1 MSIAVTTT
9 DPTNTGVS
17 TTSSSSLTGS
27 NAADLQSSFLTLLVA
42 QLKNQDPTN
51 PMENNELTSQLAQ
64 ISTVSGI
71 EKLNTTLGSISGQI
85 DNSQSLQASNLIGHG
100 VMIPGTTV
108 LAGTG
113 SEEGAVTTTTPFG
126 VELQQAADKVTATI
140 TDKNGAVVRTID
152 IGELTAGVHS
162 FTWDGTLTDGSTA
175 PNGSYNVAISASN
188 GGTQLVAQPLQFA
201 LVQGVIRGNSG
212 NTLDLGTY
220 GTTTL
225 DEVRQII
232 YAFTFQESVMA
243 FSQAVS
249 GLNAAAT
256 NLDVIGN
263 NIANSATYGFKSGT
277 ASFADMFAGSKVGLG
292 VKVAGITQDFT
303 DGTTTNTG
311 RGLDVA
317 ISQNGFFRLV
327 DSNGSVFYSRN
338 GQFKL
343 DENRNLVNM
352 QGLQLTGYPATG
364 TPPTIQQGANPTNIS
379 IPNTLMAAKTTTT
392 ASMQINLN
400 SSDPLPTVTP
410 FSASNADSY
419 NKKGSVT
426 VFDSQGNAHDM
437 SVYFVKTGD
446 NNWQVY
452 TQDSSD
458 PTGTAEP
465 AMKLVFN
472 ANGVLTSN
480 PTENITTGAI
490 NGADPATF
498 SLSFL
503 NSMQQNTGANNIVAT
518 TQNGYK
524 PGDLVSYQ
532 INDDGTVVGNYS
544 NEQTQL
550 LGQIVLANFANN
562 EGLASEGDNVWSAT
576 QSSGVALLGTAGT
589 GNFGTLTNGAL
600 EASNVDLSKE
610 LVNMIVAQRN
620 YQSNA
625 QTIKTQDQI
634 LNTLVNLR

>member
-1 MSIAVTTT
+1 
-9 DPTNTGVS
+9 
-17 TTSSSSLTGS
+17 
-27 NAADLQSSFLTLLVA
+27 
-42 QLKNQDPTN
+42 
-51 PMENNELTSQLAQ
+51 
-64 ISTVSGI
+64 
-71 EKLNTTLGSISGQI
+71 
-85 DNSQSLQASNLIGHG
+85 
-100 VMIPGTTV
+100 
-108 LAGTG
+108 
-113 SEEGAVTTTTPFG
+113 
-126 VELQQAADKVTATI
+126 
-140 TDKNGAVVRTID
+140 
-152 IGELTAGVHS
+152 
-162 FTWDGTLTDGSTA
+162 
-175 PNGSYNVAISASN
+175 
-188 GGTQLVAQPLQFA
+188 
-201 LVQGVIRGNSG
+201 
-212 NTLDLGTY
+212 
-220 GTTTL
+220 
-225 DEVRQII
+225 
-232 YAFTFQESVMA
+232 MA
-243 FSQAVS
+243 FYQAVS

-379 IPNTLMAAKTTTT
+379 IPNTLMAAKNTTT

-400 SSDPLPTVTP
+400 SSDPLPTVKT
-410 FSASNADSY
+410 FDVTNADSY

-437 SVYFVKTGD
+437 SIYFVKTGD
-446 NNWQVY
+446 NNWDVY

-458 PTGTAEP
+458 TASKADLATTLE
-465 AMKLVFN
+465 FN
-472 ANGVLTSN
+472 ANGVLVKG
-480 PTENITTGAI
+480 EIANIKTGAI
-490 NGADPATF
+490 NGADPAIF

-589 GNFGTLTNGAL
+589 GNFGALTNGAL

-634 LNTLVNLR
+634 LNTMVNLR

>member
-1 MSIAVTTT
+1 
-9 DPTNTGVS
+9 
-17 TTSSSSLTGS
+17 
-27 NAADLQSSFLTLLVA
+27 
-42 QLKNQDPTN
+42 
-51 PMENNELTSQLAQ
+51 
-64 ISTVSGI
+64 
-71 EKLNTTLGSISGQI
+71 
-85 DNSQSLQASNLIGHG
+85 
-100 VMIPGTTV
+100 
-108 LAGTG
+108 
-113 SEEGAVTTTTPFG
+113 
-126 VELQQAADKVTATI
+126 
-140 TDKNGAVVRTID
+140 
-152 IGELTAGVHS
+152 
-162 FTWDGTLTDGSTA
+162 
-175 PNGSYNVAISASN
+175 
-188 GGTQLVAQPLQFA
+188 
-201 LVQGVIRGNSG
+201 
-212 NTLDLGTY
+212 
-220 GTTTL
+220 
-225 DEVRQII
+225 
-232 YAFTFQESVMA
+232 MA

-343 DENRNLVNM
+343 DENRNLLNT
-352 QGLQLTGYPATG
+352 QGLQLTGYPVTG

-458 PTGTAEP
+458 PNSIAKTATTLE
-465 AMKLVFN
+465 FN
-472 ANGVLTSN
+472 ANGTLVDGAMAN
-480 PTENITTGAI
+480 NIA
-490 NGADPATF
+490 
-498 SLSFL
+498 
-503 NSMQQNTGANNIVAT
+503 TGANNIVAT

-532 INDDGTVVGNYS
+532 INDDGTVVGNNS

-620 YQSNA
+620 YKSNA

-634 LNTLVNLR
+634 LNTRVNLC

>member
-1 MSIAVTTT
+1 
-9 DPTNTGVS
+9 
-17 TTSSSSLTGS
+17 
-27 NAADLQSSFLTLLVA
+27 
-42 QLKNQDPTN
+42 
-51 PMENNELTSQLAQ
+51 
-64 ISTVSGI
+64 
-71 EKLNTTLGSISGQI
+71 
-85 DNSQSLQASNLIGHG
+85 
-100 VMIPGTTV
+100 
-108 LAGTG
+108 
-113 SEEGAVTTTTPFG
+113 
-126 VELQQAADKVTATI
+126 
-140 TDKNGAVVRTID
+140 
-152 IGELTAGVHS
+152 
-162 FTWDGTLTDGSTA
+162 
-175 PNGSYNVAISASN
+175 
-188 GGTQLVAQPLQFA
+188 
-201 LVQGVIRGNSG
+201 
-212 NTLDLGTY
+212 
-220 GTTTL
+220 
-225 DEVRQII
+225 
-232 YAFTFQESVMA
+232 MA

-458 PTGTAEP
+458 PT
-465 AMKLVFN
+465 
-472 ANGVLTSN
+472 
-480 PTENITTGAI
+480 ENITTGAI

>member
-1 MSIAVTTT
+1 
-9 DPTNTGVS
+9 
-17 TTSSSSLTGS
+17 
-27 NAADLQSSFLTLLVA
+27 
-42 QLKNQDPTN
+42 
-51 PMENNELTSQLAQ
+51 
-64 ISTVSGI
+64 
-71 EKLNTTLGSISGQI
+71 
-85 DNSQSLQASNLIGHG
+85 
-100 VMIPGTTV
+100 
-108 LAGTG
+108 
-113 SEEGAVTTTTPFG
+113 
-126 VELQQAADKVTATI
+126 
-140 TDKNGAVVRTID
+140 
-152 IGELTAGVHS
+152 
-162 FTWDGTLTDGSTA
+162 
-175 PNGSYNVAISASN
+175 
-188 GGTQLVAQPLQFA
+188 
-201 LVQGVIRGNSG
+201 
-212 NTLDLGTY
+212 
-220 GTTTL
+220 
-225 DEVRQII
+225 
-232 YAFTFQESVMA
+232 MA

-317 ISQNGFFRLV
+317 ISQNGFFRMV

-343 DENRNLVNM
+343 DENRNIVNM

-364 TPPTIQQGANPTNIS
+364 TPPTVQQGANPAPIT
-379 IPNTLMAAKTTTT
+379 IPNTLMAAKSTTT
-392 ASMQINLN
+392 ASMQVNLN
-400 SSDPLPTVTP
+400 STDKLPTKTP
-410 FSASNADSY
+410 FNPSDADSY

-437 SVYFVKTGD
+437 NIFYVKTGPNKWD
-446 NNWQVY
+446 VY
-452 TQDSSD
+452 TQDASVTGSVATKNAVMNFSANGTLTSVNNYVEEPVDPLD
-458 PTGTAEP
+458 PTGPKHLVEGP
-465 AMKLVFN
+465 AN
-472 ANGVLTSN
+472 AQPQIQIS
-480 PTENITTGAI
+480 TGTI
-490 NGADPATF
+490 NGAVPANF

-518 TQNGYK
+518 NQNGYK

-532 INDDGTVVGNYS
+532 INNDGTVVGNYS
-544 NEQTQL
+544 NEQQQV

-562 EGLASEGDNVWSAT
+562 EGLASQGDNVWAAT
-576 QSSGVALLGTAGT
+576 QASGVALLGTAGT
-589 GNFGTLTNGAL
+589 GNFGKLTNGAL

>member
-1 MSIAVTTT
+1 
-9 DPTNTGVS
+9 
-17 TTSSSSLTGS
+17 
-27 NAADLQSSFLTLLVA
+27 
-42 QLKNQDPTN
+42 
-51 PMENNELTSQLAQ
+51 
-64 ISTVSGI
+64 
-71 EKLNTTLGSISGQI
+71 
-85 DNSQSLQASNLIGHG
+85 
-100 VMIPGTTV
+100 
-108 LAGTG
+108 
-113 SEEGAVTTTTPFG
+113 
-126 VELQQAADKVTATI
+126 
-140 TDKNGAVVRTID
+140 
-152 IGELTAGVHS
+152 
-162 FTWDGTLTDGSTA
+162 
-175 PNGSYNVAISASN
+175 
-188 GGTQLVAQPLQFA
+188 
-201 LVQGVIRGNSG
+201 
-212 NTLDLGTY
+212 
-220 GTTTL
+220 
-225 DEVRQII
+225 
-232 YAFTFQESVMA
+232 MA

-317 ISQNGFFRLV
+317 ISQNGFFRMV

-343 DENRNLVNM
+343 DENRNIVNM

-364 TPPTIQQGANPTNIS
+364 TPPTIQQGANPAPIT

-400 SSDPLPTVTP
+400 STDKVPSKTP
-410 FSASNADSY
+410 FNPNDADSY
-419 NKKGSVT
+419 NKKGTVT

-437 SVYFVKTGD
+437 NIFYVKNAESNTWEIHTQDASTGD
-446 NNWQVY
+446 PAKSAGFMKFNNNGAFLGMSA
-452 TQDSSD
+452 TA
-458 PTGTAEP
+458 TGTP
-465 AMKLVFN
+465 A
-472 ANGVLTSN
+472 GTDI
-480 PTENITTGAI
+480 TITTGQI
-490 NGADPATF
+490 NGATEATF

-518 TQNGYK
+518 NQNGYK

-532 INDDGTVVGNYS
+532 INNDGTVVGNYS
-544 NEQTQL
+544 NEQQQV

-562 EGLASEGDNVWSAT
+562 EGLASQGDNVWAAT
-576 QSSGVALLGTAGT
+576 QASGVALLGTAGE
-589 GNFGTLTNGAL
+589 GNFGKLTNGAL

>member
-1 MSIAVTTT
+1 
-9 DPTNTGVS
+9 
-17 TTSSSSLTGS
+17 
-27 NAADLQSSFLTLLVA
+27 
-42 QLKNQDPTN
+42 
-51 PMENNELTSQLAQ
+51 
-64 ISTVSGI
+64 
-71 EKLNTTLGSISGQI
+71 
-85 DNSQSLQASNLIGHG
+85 
-100 VMIPGTTV
+100 
-108 LAGTG
+108 
-113 SEEGAVTTTTPFG
+113 
-126 VELQQAADKVTATI
+126 
-140 TDKNGAVVRTID
+140 
-152 IGELTAGVHS
+152 
-162 FTWDGTLTDGSTA
+162 
-175 PNGSYNVAISASN
+175 
-188 GGTQLVAQPLQFA
+188 
-201 LVQGVIRGNSG
+201 
-212 NTLDLGTY
+212 
-220 GTTTL
+220 
-225 DEVRQII
+225 
-232 YAFTFQESVMA
+232 MA

-364 TPPTIQQGANPTNIS
+364 TPPTIQQGANPGPIT
-379 IPNTLMAAKTTTT
+379 IPNTLMAAKATTT

-400 SSDPLPTVTP
+400 SSDELPSKTP
-410 FSASNADSY
+410 FDPSDADSY
-419 NKKGSVT
+419 NKKGTVT
-426 VFDSQGNAHDM
+426 VFDSQGNAHD
-437 SVYFVKTGD
+437 VNVFFVKTQD
-446 NNWQVY
+446 NTWEVH
-452 TQDSSD
+452 TMDSSD
-458 PTGTAEP
+458 PTATPTLSTTMEFNENG
-465 AMKLVFN
+465 MLVSGGS
-472 ANGVLTSN
+472 ANIV
-480 PTENITTGAI
+480 TGAI
-490 NGADPATF
+490 NGADPASF

-518 TQNGYK
+518 NQNGYK

-544 NEQTQL
+544 NEQTQV

-562 EGLASEGDNVWSAT
+562 EGLASQGDNVWAAT
-576 QSSGVALLGTAGT
+576 QASGVALLGAAGT
-589 GNFGTLTNGAL
+589 GNFGKLTNGAL
-600 EASNVDLSKE
+600 ESSNVDLSKE

>member
-1 MSIAVTTT
+1 
-9 DPTNTGVS
+9 
-17 TTSSSSLTGS
+17 
-27 NAADLQSSFLTLLVA
+27 
-42 QLKNQDPTN
+42 
-51 PMENNELTSQLAQ
+51 
-64 ISTVSGI
+64 
-71 EKLNTTLGSISGQI
+71 
-85 DNSQSLQASNLIGHG
+85 
-100 VMIPGTTV
+100 
-108 LAGTG
+108 
-113 SEEGAVTTTTPFG
+113 
-126 VELQQAADKVTATI
+126 
-140 TDKNGAVVRTID
+140 
-152 IGELTAGVHS
+152 
-162 FTWDGTLTDGSTA
+162 
-175 PNGSYNVAISASN
+175 
-188 GGTQLVAQPLQFA
+188 
-201 LVQGVIRGNSG
+201 
-212 NTLDLGTY
+212 
-220 GTTTL
+220 
-225 DEVRQII
+225 
-232 YAFTFQESVMA
+232 MA

-364 TPPTIQQGANPTNIS
+364 TPPTIQQGANPGPIT
-379 IPNTLMAAKTTTT
+379 IPNTLMAAQATTT

-400 SSDPLPTVTP
+400 STDELPSKSPFDPSD
-410 FSASNADSY
+410 ADSY
-419 NKKGSVT
+419 NKKGTIT

-437 SVYFVKTGD
+437 NVYYVKTAANKWD
-446 NNWQVY
+446 VY
-452 TQDSSD
+452 TQDSSVAGAAV
-458 PTGTAEP
+458 TKAAVMNFSSNGT
-465 AMKLVFN
+465 
-472 ANGVLTSN
+472 LTSVNNYIDDSSN
-480 PTENITTGAI
+480 PGTLIEGPANAQPQINITTEAI
-490 NGADPATF
+490 NGAVPATF

-518 TQNGYK
+518 NQNGYK

-544 NEQTQL
+544 NEQTQV

-562 EGLASEGDNVWSAT
+562 EGLASQGDNVWAAT
-576 QSSGVALLGTAGT
+576 QASGVALLGTAGT
-589 GNFGTLTNGAL
+589 GNFGKLTNGAL
-600 EASNVDLSKE
+600 ESSNVDLSKE

>member
-1 MSIAVTTT
+1 
-9 DPTNTGVS
+9 
-17 TTSSSSLTGS
+17 
-27 NAADLQSSFLTLLVA
+27 
-42 QLKNQDPTN
+42 
-51 PMENNELTSQLAQ
+51 
-64 ISTVSGI
+64 
-71 EKLNTTLGSISGQI
+71 
-85 DNSQSLQASNLIGHG
+85 
-100 VMIPGTTV
+100 
-108 LAGTG
+108 
-113 SEEGAVTTTTPFG
+113 
-126 VELQQAADKVTATI
+126 
-140 TDKNGAVVRTID
+140 
-152 IGELTAGVHS
+152 
-162 FTWDGTLTDGSTA
+162 
-175 PNGSYNVAISASN
+175 
-188 GGTQLVAQPLQFA
+188 
-201 LVQGVIRGNSG
+201 
-212 NTLDLGTY
+212 
-220 GTTTL
+220 
-225 DEVRQII
+225 
-232 YAFTFQESVMA
+232 MA

-263 NIANSATYGFKSGT
+263 NIANSATYGFKSGA

-352 QGLQLTGYPATG
+352 QGMQLTGYPATG
-364 TPPTIQQGANPTNIS
+364 TPPTIQQGANPAPIT
-379 IPNTLMAAKTTTT
+379 IPNTLMAAKATTT

-400 SSDPLPTVTP
+400 STDKLPTKTP
-410 FSASNADSY
+410 FSPTDSDSY

-426 VFDSQGNAHDM
+426 VYDTQGNAHDM
-437 SVYFVKTGD
+437 NIYYVKIGD
-446 NNWQVY
+446 NKWDVY
-452 TQDSSD
+452 TQDASVAGSTATKNAVMNFSTNGSLVSVNNYVEQPID
-458 PTGTAEP
+458 PADPAAGT
-465 AMKLVFN
+465 KLVEGPAN
-472 ANGVLTSN
+472 AQ
-480 PTENITTGAI
+480 PQIQITTGTI
-490 NGADPATF
+490 NGAVPANF

-518 TQNGYK
+518 NQNGYK

-544 NEQTQL
+544 NEQKQV

-562 EGLASEGDNVWSAT
+562 EGLASQGDNVWAAT
-576 QSSGVALLGTAGT
+576 QASGVELLGTAGT
-589 GNFGTLTNGAL
+589 GNFGKLTNGAL
-600 EASNVDLSKE
+600 ESSNVDLSKE

>member
-1 MSIAVTTT
+1 
-9 DPTNTGVS
+9 
-17 TTSSSSLTGS
+17 
-27 NAADLQSSFLTLLVA
+27 
-42 QLKNQDPTN
+42 
-51 PMENNELTSQLAQ
+51 
-64 ISTVSGI
+64 
-71 EKLNTTLGSISGQI
+71 
-85 DNSQSLQASNLIGHG
+85 
-100 VMIPGTTV
+100 
-108 LAGTG
+108 
-113 SEEGAVTTTTPFG
+113 
-126 VELQQAADKVTATI
+126 
-140 TDKNGAVVRTID
+140 
-152 IGELTAGVHS
+152 
-162 FTWDGTLTDGSTA
+162 
-175 PNGSYNVAISASN
+175 
-188 GGTQLVAQPLQFA
+188 
-201 LVQGVIRGNSG
+201 
-212 NTLDLGTY
+212 
-220 GTTTL
+220 
-225 DEVRQII
+225 
-232 YAFTFQESVMA
+232 MA

-343 DENRNLVNM
+343 DENRNLLNT
-352 QGLQLTGYPATG
+352 QGLQLTGYPVTG

-400 SSDPLPTVTP
+400 SSDPLPTVVTP

-458 PTGTAEP
+458 PNSIAKTATTLE
-465 AMKLVFN
+465 FN
-472 ANGVLTSN
+472 ANGTLVDGAMAN
-480 PTENITTGAI
+480 NIA
-490 NGADPATF
+490 
-498 SLSFL
+498 
-503 NSMQQNTGANNIVAT
+503 TGANNIVAT

-532 INDDGTVVGNYS
+532 INDDGTVVGNNS

-620 YQSNA
+620 YKSNA

-634 LNTLVNLR
+634 LNTRVNLR

>member
-1 MSIAVTTT
+1 MIVSYSVLTQFAELTERRSNRTGHAGFRQSFSPGDLCDGFSLGQIHPDPAVL
-9 DPTNTGVS
+9 PGGQKGLHLGYALLAQ
-17 TTSSSSLTGS
+17 SLP
-27 NAADLQSSFLTLLVA
+27 SSF
-42 QLKNQDPTN
+42 
-51 PMENNELTSQLAQ
+51 
-64 ISTVSGI
+64 
-71 EKLNTTLGSISGQI
+71 
-85 DNSQSLQASNLIGHG
+85 
-100 VMIPGTTV
+100 
-108 LAGTG
+108 
-113 SEEGAVTTTTPFG
+113 
-126 VELQQAADKVTATI
+126 
-140 TDKNGAVVRTID
+140 
-152 IGELTAGVHS
+152 
-162 FTWDGTLTDGSTA
+162 
-175 PNGSYNVAISASN
+175 
-188 GGTQLVAQPLQFA
+188 
-201 LVQGVIRGNSG
+201 
-212 NTLDLGTY
+212 
-220 GTTTL
+220 
-225 DEVRQII
+225 
-232 YAFTFQESVMA
+232 
-243 FSQAVS
+243 
-249 GLNAAAT
+249 
-256 NLDVIGN
+256 
-263 NIANSATYGFKSGT
+263 
-277 ASFADMFAGSKVGLG
+277 
-292 VKVAGITQDFT
+292 DF
-303 DGTTTNTG
+303 
-311 RGLDVA
+311 

-400 SSDPLPTVTP
+400 SSDPLPSVNA
-410 FSASNADSY
+410 FDASNADSY

-472 ANGVLTSN
+472 ANGVLTSD
-480 PTENITTGAI
+480 PTANISTGAI

>member
-1 MSIAVTTT
+1 
-9 DPTNTGVS
+9 
-17 TTSSSSLTGS
+17 
-27 NAADLQSSFLTLLVA
+27 
-42 QLKNQDPTN
+42 
-51 PMENNELTSQLAQ
+51 
-64 ISTVSGI
+64 
-71 EKLNTTLGSISGQI
+71 
-85 DNSQSLQASNLIGHG
+85 
-100 VMIPGTTV
+100 
-108 LAGTG
+108 
-113 SEEGAVTTTTPFG
+113 
-126 VELQQAADKVTATI
+126 
-140 TDKNGAVVRTID
+140 
-152 IGELTAGVHS
+152 
-162 FTWDGTLTDGSTA
+162 
-175 PNGSYNVAISASN
+175 
-188 GGTQLVAQPLQFA
+188 
-201 LVQGVIRGNSG
+201 
-212 NTLDLGTY
+212 
-220 GTTTL
+220 
-225 DEVRQII
+225 
-232 YAFTFQESVMA
+232 MA

-465 AMKLVFN
+465 GIELFKMGN
-472 ANGVLTSN
+472 EGV
-480 PTENITTGAI
+480 PTIEEYIVSHIGDTGAI

>member
-1 MSIAVTTT
+1 
-9 DPTNTGVS
+9 
-17 TTSSSSLTGS
+17 
-27 NAADLQSSFLTLLVA
+27 
-42 QLKNQDPTN
+42 
-51 PMENNELTSQLAQ
+51 
-64 ISTVSGI
+64 
-71 EKLNTTLGSISGQI
+71 
-85 DNSQSLQASNLIGHG
+85 
-100 VMIPGTTV
+100 
-108 LAGTG
+108 
-113 SEEGAVTTTTPFG
+113 
-126 VELQQAADKVTATI
+126 
-140 TDKNGAVVRTID
+140 
-152 IGELTAGVHS
+152 
-162 FTWDGTLTDGSTA
+162 
-175 PNGSYNVAISASN
+175 
-188 GGTQLVAQPLQFA
+188 
-201 LVQGVIRGNSG
+201 
-212 NTLDLGTY
+212 
-220 GTTTL
+220 
-225 DEVRQII
+225 
-232 YAFTFQESVMA
+232 MA

-317 ISQNGFFRLV
+317 ISQNGFFRMV
-327 DSNGSVFYSRN
+327 DSNGSVFFSRN

-343 DENRNLVNM
+343 DENRNIVNM

-364 TPPTIQQGANPTNIS
+364 TPPTVQQGANPAPIT
-379 IPNTLMAAKTTTT
+379 IPNTLMAAKSTTT

-400 SSDPLPTVTP
+400 STDKVPTKTP
-410 FSASNADSY
+410 FNPSDADSY

-437 SVYFVKTGD
+437 NIFYVKNSNSNVWEVFTQDASTGD
-446 NNWQVY
+446 PA
-452 TQDSSD
+452 D
-458 PTGTAEP
+458 PAGFMQFSE
-465 AMKLVFN
+465 
-472 ANGVLTSN
+472 NGVFLGISATATGA
-480 PTENITTGAI
+480 PAGTDIEITTGQI
-490 NGADPATF
+490 NGATKATF

-518 TQNGYK
+518 NQNGYK

-544 NEQTQL
+544 NEQKQL

-562 EGLASEGDNVWSAT
+562 EGLASQGDNVWAAT

-589 GNFGTLTNGAL
+589 GNFGKLTNGAL